1 MNKFKP
7 LAFTEEEK
15 AKIKAKLVF
24 EVSKD
29 IDHIKRQLFGPCRS
43 IARNKRRSSQPW
55 LRTLKTGG

>member
-7 LAFTEEEK
+7 LAFTEEEE

-29 IDHIKRQLFGPCRS
+29 IDFIKKQLFAPCRS
-43 IARNKRRSSQPW
+43 IARNKRRNDQPW
-55 LRTLKTGG
+55 LRKLKTGG